1 MTRGDGNGGEET
13 GAPAERPIGVFDS
26 GIGGLTVMHSL
37 MERLPRESLIYFGD
51 TARVPYGPKSR
62 DTVTRFSIE
71 NVRLLT
77 GYGVKAVVVACNT
90 ATARA
95 LPVLREQFDLPIVG
109 VVGPG
114 ARAAVARTR
123 SGRIGVIGTY
133 GTIESGAYRDHL
145 LALDAGLEV
154 VSRPC
159 PLFVPLAEEGWTDHP
174 VARQVA
180 EEYLAPFR
188 EDGIDTLILGCTHY
202 PLLADVIA
210 DAVGPEVSLIDS
222 AEETARE
229 VELLLAERGLAT
241 GAGEADHRFLVSD
254 LPELFL
260 RVGQRFLQGRIRG
273 VEVVAAGSG

>member
-1 MTRGDGNGGEET
+1 M
-13 GAPAERPIGVFDS
+13 
-26 GIGGLTVMHSL
+26 
-37 MERLPRESLIYFGD
+37 
-51 TARVPYGPKSR
+51 
-62 DTVTRFSIE
+62 
-71 NVRLLT
+71 
-77 GYGVKAVVVACNT
+77 
-90 ATARA
+90 
-95 LPVLREQFDLPIVG
+95 LRKEFDLPIVG

-145 LALDAGLEV
+145 LALDADLEV

-202 PLLADVIA
+202 PLLAPVIGQ
-210 DAVGPEVSLIDS
+210 AVGSNVTLIDS

-229 VELLLAERGLAT
+229 VAVLLADRGL
-241 GAGEADHRFLVSD
+241 EADGGEPAYRFLVSD
-254 LPELFL
+254 LPDLFL
-260 RVGQRFLQGRIRG
+260 RVGQRFLGGRIGG
-273 VEVVAAGSG
+273 VEVVVAGSA